1 MEQKPEC
8 QLATQEAQ
16 ELSKVEKV
24 LVAGDLSVLTPSER
38 VIFVKRVCDSLGL
51 NYMTKPFEFIS
62 FQGKMML
69 YARKDATEQLRKIHG
84 VSVDK
89 IDFNE
94 TKDEIIVTVT
104 GHDKAGKSDSDI
116 GVVVKPKDIS
126 DMPNARMKAVTKAK
140 RRFTLS
146 ICGLGWLDESELDGV
161 KNYRVHNF
169 DPNSGQFVDGKV
181 ITDPLPAEIERLIN
195 EYGADAV
202 LAASGGILPET
213 MEKCREIESTIQQ
226 AAEIEAA
233 QK

>member
-1 MEQKPEC
+1 MEQKPEY

-24 LVAGDLSVLTPSER
+24 LVAGDLSVFTPSER

-84 VSVDK
+84 VSIDK
-89 IDFNE
+89 IDISE
-94 TKDEIIVTVT
+94 TKDEIIVTAS
-104 GHDKAGKSDSDI
+104 GHDKAGKTDSDI
-116 GVVVKPKDIS
+116 GVVVKPKDLA

-181 ITDPLPAEIERLIN
+181 IDPLPAEIERLMDT
-195 EYGADAV
+195 YGAEAI

-213 MEKCREIESTIQQ
+213 MGKCAEIEATIQQ
-226 AAEIEAA
+226 ALEIEAA